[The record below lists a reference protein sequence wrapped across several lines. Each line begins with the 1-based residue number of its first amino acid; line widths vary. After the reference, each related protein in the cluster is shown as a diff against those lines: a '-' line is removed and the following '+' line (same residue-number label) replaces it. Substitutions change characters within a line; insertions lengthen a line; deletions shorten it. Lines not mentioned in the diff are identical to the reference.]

1 MMKILAIDTSANT
14 STVAVLENDTLLG
27 LFSANIKNKHSE
39 VLLPMV
45 KNLLESLSLTNKDI
59 DAYAVSQGPGS
70 YTGIRIGAATIKGL
84 AFQTGKNCVG
94 VSTIEALASNL
105 EGFEGI
111 VCPVMDARREQVYA
125 GAFLNG
131 ERILSDQCILIKDLI
146 PMLEGYNQPIYFCG
160 DGYHLF
166 ENRQVANMKKT
177 PELLIYQNAFSV
189 GKVAYKYLKNGQGVS
204 DEALRAEYLLK
215 VQAER
220 EREERLKQNK
230 DNGDTSK

>member
-1 MMKILAIDTSANT
+1 MKILAIDTSANT
-14 STVAVLENDTLLG
+14 STVAVLENDTLIG

-45 KNLLESLSLTNKDI
+45 KNLLESLSLTNEDI

-84 AFQTGKNCVG
+84 AFQTNKACVG
-94 VSTIEALASNL
+94 VSTIEALANNL
-105 EGFEGI
+105 EFFEGI

-131 ERILSDQCILIKDLI
+131 ERIINDQCILIKDLI
-146 PMLEGYNQPIYFCG
+146 PMLEKYGVPIYFCG

-166 ENRQVANMKKT
+166 KDREIVNMKPT

-204 DEALRAEYLLK
+204 DESLRVEYLLK

-220 EREERLKQNK
+220 EREERLQQNK
-230 DNGDTSK
+230 NNGDTSK